1 MSTNRRGGI
10 PGPDR
15 RTGLVRP
22 TMTEAEFERNLTP
35 EGIELESSI
44 QEQSELSGSAPS
56 MTVTGTESDLGIKSG
71 SRAGRSAPVRAKSSK
86 PRRIQR
92 MFAIEEDLD
101 RKLWLYAIH
110 MGKDRSE
117 IMNDLLRPVVASMV
131 VYDSRD
137 RRGGGSVSG
146 NSSLAESA

>member
-1 MSTNRRGGI
+1 
-10 PGPDR
+10 
-15 RTGLVRP
+15 
-22 TMTEAEFERNLTP
+22 
-35 EGIELESSI
+35 
-44 QEQSELSGSAPS
+44 
-56 MTVTGTESDLGIKSG
+56 
-71 SRAGRSAPVRAKSSK
+71 
-86 PRRIQR
+86 

-146 NSSLAESA
+146 SSSLAESA

>member
-1 MSTNRRGGI
+1 
-10 PGPDR
+10 
-15 RTGLVRP
+15 
-22 TMTEAEFERNLTP
+22 
-35 EGIELESSI
+35 
-44 QEQSELSGSAPS
+44 
-56 MTVTGTESDLGIKSG
+56 
-71 SRAGRSAPVRAKSSK
+71 
-86 PRRIQR
+86 